1 MLHAY
6 FMHADYFNVNYRTLS
21 AFNRY
26 CIMYYCIADP
36 ITRVNSGG
44 WPIFGFG
51 PYSTCSPS
59 YSSLFSCDSYDSW
72 WRTETHHCN
81 INRDTVE
88 LQCIVDTGQYT
99 SNIL

>member
-6 FMHADYFNVNYRTLS
+6 FMHTDYFNVNYPTLS

-44 WPIFGFG
+44 WPRYGFG
-51 PYSTCSPS
+51 PYSSCSPS

-88 LQCIVDTGQYT
+88 LQCIVDTG
-99 SNIL
+99 